1 MRIQFVFPNLACGG
15 AVGTED
21 ALVQVLNRGITHILD
36 LDHRCEAEK
45 IEALM
50 IEALMEAQDFPG
62 AEVLHYHIPDD
73 GTPRPKRFWSVCI
86 PWALDVLAEPDSK
99 LFIHCAAGRS
109 RSVSLLYGVIR
120 ACGHSVDD
128 TLTIIG
134 ADDHRKRILKA
145 SLRAGCGLFPH

>member
-21 ALVQVLNRGITHILD
+21 ALVQVLNRGITHKGKHSCFQLLD

-62 AEVLHYHIPDD
+62 AEVLHYH
-73 GTPRPKRFWSVCI
+73 S
-86 PWALDVLAEPDSK
+86 
-99 LFIHCAAGRS
+99 
-109 RSVSLLYGVIR
+109 
-120 ACGHSVDD
+120 
-128 TLTIIG
+128 
-134 ADDHRKRILKA
+134 
-145 SLRAGCGLFPH
+145 